1 MTSLRYS
8 VWLSKMSYPKLN
20 SAPDLK
26 ALPPTTEVFEDYVY
40 RSHLQTAVWK
50 AARDV
55 DPPSINPVHYGWS
68 LESSDTLLSVALP
81 PDVLPAP
88 DEVLLNMQM

>member
-1 MTSLRYS
+1 
-8 VWLSKMSYPKLN
+8 MSNPKLN

-26 ALPPTTEVFEDYVY
+26 ALPPKSEAFEEHVY
-40 RSHLQTAVWK
+40 RAHLQTAVWK
-50 AARDV
+50 AALDV
-55 DPPSINPVHYGWS
+55 NPPSVNPVHYGWS